1 LVCPFLPP
9 TGKGG
14 ERGILINEAQKMSDN
29 LLDHST
35 TIAKELINYVFY
47 KVLLLSIIIGVA
59 LIISVIL
66 YKL

>member
-1 LVCPFLPP
+1 LPP